1 MRRKNYLWY
10 RFWRHTIVANGL
22 KFFYKEIKAVGKEHI
37 PKDKPVLYIPNHQN
51 SFMDALHVAV
61 TTWPVIYFLTRAQA
75 FNPDIVG
82 KFLWSINMMPVY
94 RVRDGFSSIQKN
106 NEIFELCISYLKNKD
121 TILVFAEANHNL
133 KRRIRPL
140 SKGFTRIAFGAE
152 EKYDWN
158 LDLQIVPVGV
168 NYARHRKAGNTV
180 QVNYG
185 KPIPVKTYR
194 ETYLEDERKGVE
206 SMKRDVSDAMKELVF
221 HVDNLNEYTIQKI
234 LWDDLEPDE
243 HKTIDPEI
251 ANARIAKTKPYLS
264 EDLIERAKALNEKA
278 EKAGIELQDLIS
290 ENKFGF
296 KKILLSPLYLFSYIN
311 NVIPYQP
318 IRHMIDNAIKDR
330 AFDASIKFLL
340 SLITF
345 PVFYIIV
352 SVILSLFGL
361 GWQFILGYL
370 LISILT
376 SPLFV
381 QAKDLFTGSVK
392 KKFKKNNPQL
402 YAEIESELKEFIRLR
417 ETILNE

>member
-1 MRRKNYLWY
+1 MRKKNYLWY
-10 RFWRHTIVANGL
+10 QFWRHTIVGNGL

-61 TTWPVIYFLTRAQA
+61 TTKPVIYFLTRAQA

-121 TILVFAEANHNL
+121 TILIFAEANHNL

-152 EKYDWN
+152 EKYDWE

-168 NYARHRKAGNTV
+168 NYSRHRKAGNTV

-194 ETYLEDERKGVE
+194 ETYLQDEREGVE

-221 HVDNLNEYTIQKI
+221 HVDDLNEYAIQKI

-243 HKTIDPEI
+243 RKTIDPEI
-251 ANARIAKTKPYLS
+251 ANARIAKTKPHLS

-278 EKAGIELQDLIS
+278 EKAGIELQDLAS
-290 ENKFGF
+290 NNNFGF
-296 KKILLSPLYLFSYIN
+296 RKILLSPLYLFSYIN

-318 IRHMIDNAIKDR
+318 VRYMVDNAIKDH

-345 PVFYIIV
+345 PVFYIVV
-352 SVILSLFGL
+352 SVILSLVGL
-361 GWQFILGYL
+361 EWQFILGYL
-370 LISILT
+370 LLSVLT

-381 QAKDLFTGSVK
+381 QAKELFAGSVK
-392 KKFKKNNPQL
+392 KKFKKRNPDL

-417 ETILNE
+417 EIILNE